1 MSHMYESRPICRS
14 HVTYG
19 WVTSRMQESC
29 PIWRSHVTHG
39 FCTRLGLKFWASNH
53 VPYEGVMSYGWV
65 MSHIHA
71 YILMSFCTSLVLKS
85 KRSYV
90 LMCSIRLW
98 IVSYFPQKA
107 LIFHKNRQIFHETC
121 HISIKY
127 LLFFIHTVSRFHFHL
142 IKNEVFDEISL
153 MSMKWN
159 ASMLKTCLIFF
170 NVWIFVWWRCLALC
184 VHVYGTWLI
193 DMWHDSLIWDMT
205 DAYGTWLI
213 HMWHDS
219 CIWDTTH
226 QYLIWLLHMWH
237 DSSICDK
244 LQHMGHDLSI
254 CVIIPSYGT
263 WLICWLTLYVHVSCG
278 KWLSHMKESCPI

>member
-1 MSHMYESRPICRS
+1 LKPPHPIGTVGDTYVGLTWCHTCGCHCWFVTVELLLYPLVTKVYEGVMSHMYESRPICRS

-142 IKNEVFDEISL
+142 IKNE
-153 MSMKWN
+153 
-159 ASMLKTCLIFF
+159 IFEGVCPIWRSHVTY
-170 NVWIFVWWRCLALC
+170 VWV
-184 VHVYGTWLI
+184 T
-193 DMWHDSLIWDMT
+193 
-205 DAYGTWLI
+205 
-213 HMWHDS
+213 
-219 CIWDTTH
+219 
-226 QYLIWLLHMWH
+226 
-237 DSSICDK
+237 
-244 LQHMGHDLSI
+244 
-254 CVIIPSYGT
+254 
-263 WLICWLTLYVHVSCG
+263 
-278 KWLSHMKESCPI
+278 SHMQKSCHIWMSH